1 MSCIASYFCSTGH
14 LLSQFGSSD
23 VDVTELLLHCFSCA
37 AFACVRWCGLRSVD
51 PVLVT
56 CTGVIHVFTDG
67 EIVHGLASVQGTTEN
82 AVCNN
87 RGLCDTAAGVCHCFP
102 LWTSGDGR
110 RQGGPGAEAD
120 CGYRMQ
126 DLIKTNF

>member
-1 MSCIASYFCSTGH
+1 MH
-14 LLSQFGSSD
+14 E
-23 VDVTELLLHCFSCA
+23 ELLWRYFTSA
-37 AFACVRWCGLRSVD
+37 AALMYCWCHLPS
-51 PVLVT
+51 LVPY
-56 CTGVIHVFTDG
+56 TGVIHVFTDG